1 MSDPHLIDK
10 LSGMIPSHM
19 IERAK
24 TGYRGLWQPLS
35 QLLDQRSIP
44 DKGWLDL
51 QIRQLLMFFNSLDS
65 DKDPGAIRIGEREGR
80 LSTPYLHDLSA
91 GFAHGV
97 GRSGELTAPQ
107 PKAAGA
113 SIMQHLTNKVVLSL
127 IRELGFPNLKGA
139 LTVPFGTGMSLGMAL
154 RGALT
159 HFEIDFQKKPRVLMT
174 QIDHKSPRKGIEY
187 IGGQVVQIPG
197 HYGKNYYADEG
208 VFTSLDE
215 IESAYNQYPDEIA
228 AIISSSA
235 FFAPRVPDNLKEI
248 AKFAH
253 DHDLIHIVNHAY
265 GVQSIHL
272 NSLIRSAIDAG
283 RVDAIVQSTDKCF
296 LTPVG
301 GAVITSPNPD
311 LLKTTSR
318 IYAGRASASPIVH
331 LLVSLLSMGKQGY
344 MEKMKVQQKN
354 FSLLTQQM
362 QGLAEERGEH
372 LIACKNQVSV
382 AMTLQHL
389 SKEEV
394 TKLGGFL
401 YNLRV
406 TGPRII
412 NLHSNQNSY
421 GSCTTS
427 EEFPYSAYIVM
438 NAAIGVLTPH
448 ISQAITK
455 LKLALTQISE

>member
-10 LSGMIPSHM
+10 LTGMIPTHM

-24 TGYRGLWQPLS
+24 TGYRELWHPLS
-35 QLLDQRSIP
+35 QLLDQRKIP
-44 DKGWLDL
+44 DKGWSDL
-51 QIRQLLMFFNSLDS
+51 QIRQLILFFNSLDS

-80 LSTPYLHDLSA
+80 LSTDYLSDLSA
-91 GFAHGV
+91 GFSHGV

-113 SIMQHLTNKVVLSL
+113 SLMQHLTNKVVLSL
-127 IRELGFPNLKGA
+127 LRELGLPNLKSA

-159 HFEIDFQKKPRVLMT
+159 HFKIDFHKKPRVLMT

-187 IGGQVVQIPG
+187 IGGQIVQIPG

-208 VFTSLDE
+208 VFTT
-215 IESAYNQYPDEIA
+215 IEDLTTAYDQYPNEIA
-228 AIISSSA
+228 AIVSSSA

-248 AKFAH
+248 AKFAR
-253 DHDLIHIVNHAY
+253 DHNLIHIINHAY

-272 NSLIRSAIDAG
+272 NELIRSAIDAG

-301 GAVITSPNPD
+301 GAVISSPNPE

-318 IYAGRASASPIVH
+318 IYAGRASAGPIVH

-344 MEKMKVQQKN
+344 LEKI
-354 FSLLTQQM
+354 QM
-362 QGLAEERGEH
+362 QQENFIILTEEMQKLADERGEH
-372 LIACKNQVSV
+372 LITCKNQVSV
-382 AMTLQHL
+382 AMTLQNL
-389 SKEEV
+389 SENEV

-412 NLHSNQNSY
+412 NLHQNQNSF
-421 GSCTTS
+421 GSCTTT

-438 NAAIGVLTPH
+438 NAAIGVLAPH
-448 ISQAITK
+448 ISQAILK
-455 LKLALTQISE
+455 LKLALTQISK